1 MEKVKRKRK
10 PKQPREYFTKETQ
23 EAILVYVTLEDQ
35 IERDKIYREKIEYG
49 FFKLTQNIIHTYKY
63 YYTEGE
69 SIEDLQQEVIVF
81 LLQQLHKFK
90 PEKGAAYAY
99 FGTIAKRYL
108 INRNKKAY
116 KKLQTDEEMDKIDT
130 DHSIYSEL
138 LNEMDKID
146 ISQFLDLFVMYVN
159 KNLERLFPKEQDQ
172 KVADAVLQLF
182 KKREGIEI
190 FNKKALYIYIRELTN
205 VNTSIITKIIK
216 QLKIIY
222 AELYNKYYEDG
233 YISI

>member
-1 MEKVKRKRK
+1 MEKIKRKRK
-10 PKQPREYFTKETQ
+10 PKQPREYFTKDTQ
-23 EAILVYVTLEDQ
+23 EAILVYITLEDQ
-35 IERDKIYREKIEYG
+35 SERDKIYRERIEYG

-69 SIEDLQQEVIVF
+69 SIEDLQQEVITF

-90 PEKGAAYAY
+90 PEKGLAYSY

-130 DHSIYSEL
+130 DHNIYSDL
-138 LNEMDKID
+138 LNEINKVD
-146 ISQFLDLFVMYVN
+146 ISQFLDLYVVYVS
-159 KNLERLFPKEQDQ
+159 KNLERLFTKEQDQ

-216 QLKIIY
+216 QLKLIY
-222 AELYNKYYEDG
+222 AELYNKYYENG
-233 YISI
+233 YIDI